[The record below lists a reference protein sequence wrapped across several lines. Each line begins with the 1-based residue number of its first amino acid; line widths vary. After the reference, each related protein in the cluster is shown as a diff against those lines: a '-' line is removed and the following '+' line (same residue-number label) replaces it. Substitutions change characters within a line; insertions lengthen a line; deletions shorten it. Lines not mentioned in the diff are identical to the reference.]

1 MDRCTVRRAIAFVA
15 YYLGLD
21 ALMYRLNRRAK
32 RIITFHNVLPDDIY
46 DSARPIGCMIIE
58 SDFKRQ
64 IAEISR
70 CFRFS
75 TDIFDASTATI
86 TFDDGLLSQYEI
98 AARDME
104 FPGIVFVTGNA
115 IDTSPDEALITDKI
129 LVWNEYA
136 PDDAVQKV
144 FGVTMPRNELW
155 AKFVQPAYREDWRS
169 RGREFL
175 ARLDRAYPVSKLI
188 ASLPE
193 EWVRLRMSGCKREHL
208 VDLMKRGWRIGWH
221 TKSHFALAFLDSASK
236 KAELESPYEYKDV
249 VLSYP
254 YGDIGAIGEE
264 SLKLA
269 EELGYSCAVS
279 NDPDFSPHRG
289 RFFLQRMSLSSN
301 KYELHFVL
309 SGLKYFLKFRK
320 FLPQI
325 DAVM

>member
-46 DSARPIGCMIIE
+46 DSARPIGCMIKE

-70 CFRFS
+70 WFRFS

-129 LVWNEYA
+129 LIWNEYA

-175 ARLDRAYPVSKLI
+175 TRLDRAYPVSKLI

-193 EWVRLRMSGCKREHL
+193 EWVRLRLSGCTREHL
-208 VDLMKRGWRIGWH
+208 ADLKKRGWKIGWH
-221 TKSHFALAFLDSASK
+221 TQSHFALAFLDAESK
-236 KAELESPYEYKDV
+236 KEELAGPSEYRDV
-249 VLSYP
+249 VASYP
-254 YGDIGAIGEE
+254 YGRMEEIGVD
-264 SLKLA
+264 SLRIVK
-269 EELGYSCAVS
+269 ELGYPAAVS
-279 NDPDFSPHRG
+279 NDPDMSKFTG
-289 RFFLQRMSLSSN
+289 RYFLPRYPLHSN

-309 SGLKYFLKFRK
+309 SGLKYFLKYGK
-320 FLPQI
+320 LLQK
-325 DAVM
+325 AKTLL